1 MCEKVEASESLAAI
15 SSLNCFDQKHG
26 WDINRT
32 KFAIF
37 TALWMLRQE
46 EEYDEETAVTDCE
59 SSSDHHLLGEKRQK
73 LLEGLRGCDTD
84 VITSWSFEKWIMKIV
99 EHKSTTAKNKG
110 QAGKSKDLSDRKG

>member
-1 MCEKVEASESLAAI
+1 MCEKVEAAESLAAI

-46 EEYDEETAVTDCE
+46 EGYDEEAAVAE

-84 VITSWSFEKWIMKIV
+84 VITSWSFERRIMKIV

-110 QAGKSKDLSDRKG
+110 QAGKSEDLSDRKG